1 MPEMTWHH
9 AYNGLPAE
17 RDPRAASEAEE
28 DRKARGFYGD
38 GRMRGHDRFTTYSQS
53 GEIEVEITVKSPT
66 LPAHQIQEEPRKGL
80 LVVPSLSG
88 DPQGAQS
95 WEDATIPVSSLKGM
109 LSSAYE
115 AVTMSRLRVFGD
127 HSHVV
132 TSRRTAEEATGL
144 YPVFLR
150 LDEDEG
156 GNGEGKRRKWHVR
169 VMLGD
174 NDRPRVG
181 LGNDGWRNP
190 PKVACAAVFPDDLG
204 SAVRF
209 LNDGGACVYT
219 GAAKEEDSEGD
230 PHAASKRLETYRKRL
245 PHGRRV
251 TFEARREGFY
261 RDHYRYVVRRIF
273 DSAGG
278 VLHVADS
285 KTNDN
290 DDDLKTFTGYVVRV
304 ATSHA
309 SSLVETKYNEFVFFN
324 RPGQEIDIALEEQA
338 GSCPAIDSLVEVLF
352 DYLSNV
358 RALALREH
366 RSHATDGDRM
376 AAQGRTSLSPNNRL
390 VEELI
395 DSLWG
400 DMPRPDLHDVT
411 IVRSDILDLLEK
423 WAGSGIDG
431 LGIPLFASIEKGRV
445 TGLHPAQVGRRASR
459 VSPGSLAED
468 AQVKPAGD
476 GATMSPAER
485 MWGYVAPARDDDS
498 SQPAARGRIRISRV
512 EPVTDRPDGA
522 RDPLQK
528 GLWALP
534 LVGGPKPST
543 GTPYIRLQQ
552 GTTGNYEALTRGQ
565 AYGAGQRLIR
575 KVYPVHRVRLGDQA
589 LSRGVSLDGANND
602 VNDSQPRV
610 GSYLAPGA
618 RFRTTIQYE
627 GLAIG
632 ELCVLLWLLTPERLA
647 PRSAAEKASGAMGL
661 HRIGYG
667 KPWGMGAIEVRAV
680 SIVYARGDGIAQ
692 RYRKLTRCL
701 GLPLGERP
709 LTLEGEKGRNRADN
723 LFDWLPDGFEE
734 NEAVRLF
741 RRSCYGWD
749 DFQRRRGGPD
759 DNVSYPDEFRRV
771 GDNEISPIITWF
783 KNREKNRVDVWSG
796 RREGGHGGN
805 PVQLDPKYDLP
816 GLEDMS

>member
-1 MPEMTWHH
+1 MTEMTWHH

-17 RDPRAASEAEE
+17 RDPRVASEAE
-28 DRKARGFYGD
+28 KGKKTRGFYAD
-38 GRMRGHDRFTTYSQS
+38 GKMRGHDRFATYSQS

-66 LPAHQIQEEPRKGL
+66 LPAHQTQEEPHKGL
-80 LVVPSLSG
+80 LVVPSLAG

-95 WEDATIPVSSLKGM
+95 WKDATIPASSLKGM

-115 AVTMSRLRVFGD
+115 AVTMSRFRVFGD

-132 TSRRTAEEATGL
+132 TSRRIAEEATGL

-156 GNGEGKRRKWHVR
+156 GNGEGKRRKWRVR

-174 NDRPRVG
+174 NGRPQVG
-181 LGNDGWRNP
+181 IGKDGWSNP
-190 PKVACAAVFPDDLG
+190 PKVACAAVFPDDLR

-209 LNDGGACVYT
+209 LNDDGACVYT
-219 GAAKEEDSEGD
+219 GAAKEKNAKGDS
-230 PHAASKRLETYRKRL
+230 HAASKRIETYREHL

-251 TFEARREGFY
+251 TFEARREDFY
-261 RDHYRYVVRRIF
+261 RDHYRYVVRRVF

-290 DDDLKTFTGYVVRV
+290 DGRLKTFTGYVVRV

-309 SSLVETKYNEFVFFN
+309 SSLVDTKYNEFVFFN
-324 RPGQEIDIALEEQA
+324 RPGQEIDMALEEQS

-376 AAQGRTSLSPNNRL
+376 TAQGRTSLSANNRL

-400 DMPRPDLHDVT
+400 DRPRPDLHDVT

-423 WAGSGIDG
+423 WASSGIDG

-459 VSPGSLAED
+459 VSPDSLAED
-468 AQVKPAGD
+468 AQVEPAGD
-476 GATMSPAER
+476 GATMSSADR
-485 MWGYVAPARDDDS
+485 VWGYVAPARSDDS

-512 EPVTDRPDGA
+512 EPVLDHLDGV
-522 RDPLQK
+522 RDPLRK

-543 GTPYIRLQQ
+543 GAPYIRLQQ
-552 GTTGNYEALTRGQ
+552 GTAGEYEALTRGQ

-575 KVYPVHRVRLGDQA
+575 KVYPVHRARLGDQA
-589 LSRGVSLDGANND
+589 LSRGVSLDGANID

-627 GLAIG
+627 GLAIE

-647 PRSAAEKASGAMGL
+647 PKSAAEKVSGAMGL

-680 SIVYARGDGIAQ
+680 SIIRADGGGITR
-692 RYRKLTRCL
+692 RYRKLTGCL
-701 GLPLGERP
+701 GLPVKERP
-709 LTLEGEKGRNRADN
+709 PTLVGEEGRERADT
-723 LFDWLPDGFEE
+723 LFKYLPDGFEE
-734 NEAVRLF
+734 SKAVSLF

-783 KNREKNRVDVWSG
+783 KDREKNRVDVWSG
-796 RREGGHGGN
+796 RGEGGHGGN
-805 PVQLDPKYDLP
+805 PVQLDPKYNLP
-816 GLEDMS
+816 RLDDQQ